1 MNVEHNTEMKC
12 PVCKFTGGFKRAR
25 PRFWVG
31 DLWHWL
37 VERNYARRTFV
48 CPECGTAVTFASG
61 RWMPYIVML
70 LCSAIAVIA
79 AIAVSMFSN

>member
-1 MNVEHNTEMKC
+1 MNVEHNTEMTC
-12 PVCKFTGGFKRAR
+12 PACKYTGGFKRAR
-25 PRFWVG
+25 PRFWVA
-31 DLWHWL
+31 DWL
-37 VERNYARRTFV
+37 DDYYYARRTFV

-70 LCSAIAVIA
+70 LWLAIAVIA